1 MNKTII
7 FLGQNVN
14 LNNYDLTNKYIIG
27 VDKGAYILA
36 KNNIV
41 MDLSVGDF
49 DSIDEKSKEL
59 VYKYSKR
66 IKELNP
72 IKDDTDTNSAIR
84 EAIKISDDITILGG
98 IQGKRIEHLIANIF
112 LLKEFP
118 NVKFIDDNAEIFV
131 LNDKFKIKK
140 DEYKFISIYPLE
152 DSLLSLTGF
161 KYNLDNYNMKLYD
174 YLGVSN
180 EIIDDYGFIDLI
192 KGQLLIIKSKQD

>member
-7 FLGQNVN
+7 FLGQNIN
-14 LNNYDLTNKYIIG
+14 INNYDLTNSYLIG

-49 DSIDEKSKEL
+49 DSIDNESKEL

-66 IKELNP
+66 VKELNP

-84 EAIKISDDITILGG
+84 EAIKISSDITILGG
-98 IQGKRIEHLIANIF
+98 IQGKRVEHLIANIF

-118 NVKFIDDNAEIFV
+118 NVKMIDDNTEIFII
-131 LNDKFKIKK
+131 NKDCKIKK
-140 DEYKFISIYPLE
+140 DEYKFISIFPLE
-152 DSLLSLTGF
+152 ESILSLNGF
-161 KYNLDNYNMKLYD
+161 KYNLDNYKMKSYD

-180 EIIDDYGFIDLI
+180 EVSDDFGKITLF